1 MLYLFATVLIC
12 DRVCVYVCTH
22 PEKRSPAKTSRQ
34 HVCRSNHPQTVSL
47 NTINNMPARHIPS
60 PGVRPAPG
68 TSSPALHPTNKRG
81 RPTYAAVSH
90 QNVALERRPSAML
103 GRHRD
108 RPLFAAVAFVVRR
121 VVTDPAPGGGD
132 AKAIGYLISSWS
144 WGTSCWG
151 ISSFV
156 VPRRRFGLMNTFVL
170 DCI

>member
-1 MLYLFATVLIC
+1 MTLC
-12 DRVCVYVCTH
+12 VCVYVCTH

-121 VVTDPAPGGGD
+121 VVTDPAPRGEVMLRRSAILSRRGPGG
-132 AKAIGYLISSWS
+132 
-144 WGTSCWG
+144 
-151 ISSFV
+151 
-156 VPRRRFGLMNTFVL
+156 PRVGASRALLFLV
-170 DCI
+170 DVSA